1 MKHRHRV
8 PARSGSHPLLLS
20 LLVSIA
26 ICSARCHSSSRQ
38 QHDTQSMSSAGGSS
52 SSIVVDDTGNPS
64 SGHGRCEPITI
75 PFCMG
80 IAYNQTVMPNLLGQQ
95 RQDEAGFEVQQYYPL
110 VKIRCSH
117 DLQFFL
123 CSVFAP
129 VCTIIERPIPP
140 CRSLCVSARNGCEA
154 IMNGFQIEWPDNLE
168 CSKFPES
175 PDQLCV
181 GENNY
186 TESATAQGT
195 VNNNGG
201 QSGIHS
207 ILVDGGGKD
216 SIANTGSN
224 SATRHYS
231 GVGGSQNSIS
241 GPFYDHF
248 GFVCPQQFR
257 MEPTSQG
264 FSFTGTKKKG
274 GSTSSIPSERT
285 LSSLYSGYSIRIGN
299 RQVKDCSAPCDAFWS
314 REQTQTSRNW
324 VAGLSVLCCVSCL
337 FTSLTFA
344 IDTRRF
350 RYPER
355 PIIFLSLCYLMV
367 SISYLV
373 GWMAG
378 DSIACNKRN
387 LIVQGTNSPPATADI
402 DGSSNGSSELCV
414 VLFMVSYFFGT
425 ASSVWWVVLTLTW
438 YLAAG
443 LKWGHEAIEANS
455 HYFHLA
461 AWTVPA
467 AKTITVL
474 AMGKIEGDVLTG
486 ICSMAVWSDD
496 TAVRDMILI
505 PLVVYLVLGTAFW
518 MAGFVA
524 LCRIRTVMKHDGT
537 RGTEKLE
544 KLMIRIGV
552 FSVLYTVPALAQI
565 LCLAYEHVN
574 REAWLHTWHSQV
586 CRDPKFAIPCPSQQ
600 NDAALNGTN
609 RPNFDIFVAKYM
621 VSLVVGL
628 TSSVWIWSG
637 KTVNSWRNFLARLRN
652 KRNGPNNN
660 GIVGVRGKS
669 EAYV

>member
-1 MKHRHRV
+1 MKYSLTSIDFWCYNNKFCITLILFV
-8 PARSGSHPLLLS
+8 PIIHMCLCLTP
-20 LLVSIA
+20 
-26 ICSARCHSSSRQ
+26 RQ
-38 QHDTQSMSSAGGSS
+38 QHDTHTLSLGSS
-52 SSIVVDDTGNPS
+52 NILVDDTIVSNSMNSGNS
-64 SGHGRCEPITI
+64 FHSRCEPITI

-110 VKIRCSH
+110 VKIRCSN

-129 VCTIIERPIPP
+129 VCTIIERPLPP
-140 CRSLCVSARNGCEA
+140 CRSLCISARNGCEA
-154 IMNGFQIEWPDNLE
+154 IMNRFQIEWPDNLE
-168 CSKFPES
+168 CSKFPE
-175 PDQLCV
+175 PAEQLCV

-186 TESATAQGT
+186 TETATVQAT
-195 VNNNGG
+195 LNNVG
-201 QSGIHS
+201 QQSIHS
-207 ILVDGGGKD
+207 ILIDTNGKD
-216 SIANTGSN
+216 STVDSGSGMR
-224 SATRHYS
+224 RHFS
-231 GVGGSQNSIS
+231 GSGGSQNSIVGS
-241 GPFYDHF
+241 IYDI
-248 GFVCPQQFR
+248 GFVCPEQFR
-257 MEPTSQG
+257 METSIGNQG
-264 FSFTGTKKKG
+264 YNFGSKKKG
-274 GSTSSIPSERT
+274 SSSSERT
-285 LSSLYSGYSIRIGN
+285 LNSFYTGGYSLRIGN
-299 RQVKDCSAPCDAFWS
+299 RQVKDCGAPCDAFWT
-314 REQTQTSRNW
+314 REQTRASRNW
-324 VAGLSVLCCVSCL
+324 VAAWSVLCCASCL

-344 IDTRRF
+344 IDTHRF

-367 SISYLV
+367 SISYLI

-378 DSIACNKRN
+378 DSVACNKRN
-387 LIVQGTNSPPATADI
+387 LIIQGTNSGPRSSDT
-402 DGSSNGSSELCV
+402 DGGSSELCV

-565 LCLAYEHVN
+565 LCLAYEHVY
-574 REAWLHTWHSQV
+574 RESWLHMWHTQL
-586 CRDPKFAIPCPSQQ
+586 CHDPKYAIPCPSQNDHDQ
-600 NDAALNGTN
+600 NYSVVSNG
-609 RPNFDIFVAKYM
+609 PNFEIFVAKYF
-621 VSLVVGL
+621 VSLLVGL

-637 KTVNSWRNFLARLRN
+637 KTVNSWRNFFARLRS
-652 KRNGPNNN
+652 KRHEPSNNVL
-660 GIVGVRGKS
+660 VGTHGKS